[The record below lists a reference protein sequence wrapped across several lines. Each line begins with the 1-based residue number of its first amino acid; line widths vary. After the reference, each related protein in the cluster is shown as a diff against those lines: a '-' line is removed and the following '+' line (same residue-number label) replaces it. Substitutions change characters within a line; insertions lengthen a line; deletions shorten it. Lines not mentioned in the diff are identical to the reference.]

1 MSELSALFSRHA
13 SRLRR
18 RLATR
23 TALTGAAVGLAVGV
37 VAALAL
43 WRAGR
48 GPDRWAALGAG
59 ALGAGAGL
67 VAARRRRLDDEE
79 VALFLDQRL
88 GTAEI
93 VTTAIDR
100 GGVGAGEVREHVAR
114 EAERALAAA
123 DPGRLRVRVLSPWHA
138 LAPLAALAIGYV
150 AWMPLP
156 PREAKAQAPGADTV
170 MLAEVKGLEKV
181 AELAKLHARDEEQK
195 KRLDKIAKDA
205 AALREKLR
213 EGTERREAL
222 AELGKLQDAVDAER
236 LSLGDGEK
244 RAGLEAA
251 LGRLAQ
257 DPLTKDA
264 AKALADRDLVKFD
277 EEMQKLANSREKTDR
292 DRAKQILKEA
302 AEAAKEGGAADVG
315 KALDRQRELL
325 EQRAARAEELREL
338 QKALEGAM
346 TPEQKKDLDDLLQ
359 PPGSDAD
366 AKKIAKGM
374 GDALKKLTPEERK
387 RLAEKLKKQLQERG
401 EQLDPASRSRLEDM
415 ARELSTPEG
424 QKALEEELRRMATAD
439 DKDGESERQK
449 GLDDAQRGLGDAQKQ
464 LGGAPMPM
472 PGPPSPGAPG
482 GPAPKGSGDASSGTP
497 GAPGHSEDKGTG
509 DHTGKSADVS
519 ADELRARAK
528 SKVNGKA
535 PTAGITIGRTG
546 GREGDT
552 ANTRGTGAIGEVGK
566 AETGGIDRGEVPE
579 EYREQVGRYFQ
590 PLRGRRRLEISACAR
605 ASPCRAR
612 RSRGGDRA
620 ARGGS
625 RRGTSPTS
633 PTPRPARP
641 VTAACTRARRRSAP
655 GTGTP
660 ARGRAPS

>member
-1 MSELSALFSRHA
+1 MSDLSSLFAAHA

-18 RLATR
+18 RLSTR
-23 TALTGAAVGLAVGV
+23 TALTGAAAGLVVGV

-43 WRAGR
+43 WRGGR
-48 GPDRWAALGAG
+48 GPERWG
-59 ALGAGAGL
+59 ALGLGVVGAAAGAA
-67 VAARRRRLDDEE
+67 VARRRRLDDEE

-88 GTAEI
+88 GTAEV
-93 VTTAIDR
+93 VTTAIAA
-100 GGVGAGEVREHVAR
+100 GGVGADEVRVHVAR
-114 EAERALAAA
+114 EAERALVAA
-123 DPGRLRVRVLSPWHA
+123 DPKRLRVRVLSPWHA
-138 LAPLAALAIGYV
+138 AAPIAALAIGYV

-156 PREAKAQAPGADTV
+156 PRDARAQPPGADKV

-181 AELAKLHARDEEQK
+181 AELAKLNARDEEQR
-195 KRLDKIAKDA
+195 KRLDKISKDA

-213 EGTERREAL
+213 EGAERREAL

-251 LGRLAQ
+251 LGRMAQ

-277 EEMQKLANSREKTDR
+277 EEMQKLANSREKADR
-292 DRAKQILKEA
+292 ERAKQILKEA
-302 AEAAKEGGAADVG
+302 AEAAKKGGAADVG
-315 KALDRQRELL
+315 KALDKQRELF
-325 EQRAARAEELREL
+325 EKRAARAEELREL

-346 TPEQKKDLDDLLQ
+346 TPEQKKELDDLLQ
-359 PPGSDAD
+359 PPGADAD

-387 RLAEKLKKQLQERG
+387 KLAEKLKKQLKERG
-401 EQLDPASRSRLEDM
+401 EELDPASRSRLEDM

-424 QKALEEELRRMATAD
+424 QKALEEELKRMANED
-439 DKDGESERQK
+439 DKDSEAERQK
-449 GLDDAQRGLGDAQKQ
+449 RLDDAQRGLGDAQKQ

-472 PGPPSPGAPG
+472 P
-482 GPAPKGSGDASSGTP
+482 TP
-497 GAPGHSEDKGTG
+497 GAPGSGTPGQPGPKGSADPGNPGTPRGGTEDKGTA
-509 DHTGKSADVS
+509 DHTGKSADVK
-519 ADELRARAK
+519 ADDLRARAQT
-528 SKVNGKA
+528 KVNGKA

-546 GREGDT
+546 GKEGDT

-590 PLRGRRRLEISACAR
+590 P
-605 ASPCRAR
+605 
-612 RSRGGDRA
+612 
-620 ARGGS
+620 
-625 RRGTSPTS
+625 
-633 PTPRPARP
+633 
-641 VTAACTRARRRSAP
+641 
-655 GTGTP
+655 
-660 ARGRAPS
+660 